1 MRHKAGKE
9 NETQTKHTGRNIVIA
24 VVVVLAA
31 FCAYAA
37 ALVHSA
43 MVIKDEVTQSV
54 GVVRDSGIGA
64 ALAGSGQDSSM
75 AGMTAIEAVAPQLQ
89 QHTTVARGQADGWV
103 WRSASMLPVIGN
115 DFAAT
120 RIATDALDTLASDVL
135 PSLTDAAN
143 TMQKAGLANADG
155 NLNVKTLTE
164 VSSKISKSN
173 DTLQRQVTA
182 LNEAPE
188 PHIAQVR
195 DALTS
200 GKATLDSA
208 ASQINGVASTLD
220 SLAALFGHEGTRN
233 YLILSQTN
241 AETQAAGGV
250 VGSVG
255 TLTVN
260 NGTISMGQFYSD
272 SKFDLTAPVTSTDE
286 VDKLYAISRLGVSYG
301 GDIRLGLRDAEL
313 PGRGSVCQRSVGE
326 AVVWLEQYRRRTVVR
341 YSRTTVFARCDRAYH
356 VEFGKSDAYCT
367 EHCSVSVESGVH
379 RYH

>member
-155 NLNVKTLTE
+155 SLNVKTLTE

-220 SLAALFGHEGTRN
+220 SLAALFGHE
-233 YLILSQTN
+233 
-241 AETQAAGGV
+241 V
-250 VGSVG
+250 
-255 TLTVN
+255 
-260 NGTISMGQFYSD
+260 
-272 SKFDLTAPVTSTDE
+272 P
-286 VDKLYAISRLGVSYG
+286 AI
-301 GDIRLGLRDAEL
+301 I
-313 PGRGSVCQRSVGE
+313 
-326 AVVWLEQYRRRTVVR
+326 
-341 YSRTTVFARCDRAYH
+341 
-356 VEFGKSDAYCT
+356 
-367 EHCSVSVESGVH
+367 
-379 RYH
+379 